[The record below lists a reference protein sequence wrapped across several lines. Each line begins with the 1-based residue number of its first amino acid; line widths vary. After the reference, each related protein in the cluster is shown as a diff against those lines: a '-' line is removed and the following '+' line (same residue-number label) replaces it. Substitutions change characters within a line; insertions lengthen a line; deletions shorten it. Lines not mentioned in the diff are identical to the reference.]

1 VEENMVNCP
10 ECETDLDIDEEEVD
24 EGAVVSCPE
33 CGADFE
39 VITVN
44 PVELKKVGEDEVE
57 EDDDE
62 DDAADKEKD
71 DEDDDS

>member
-1 VEENMVNCP
+1 VEEIMVYCP

-57 EDDDE
+57 DDDDE
-62 DDAADKEKD
+62 EDA
-71 DEDDDS
+71 DEDEDEDED

>member
-1 VEENMVNCP
+1 VEEDMVYCP
-10 ECETDLDIDEEEVD
+10 ECETDLDIDEDEVD

-44 PVELKKVGEDEVE
+44 PVELKKVGEDEIE
-57 EDDDE
+57 EDEDEEDAVKEESEDE
-62 DDAADKEKD
+62 D
-71 DEDDDS
+71 S

>member
-1 VEENMVNCP
+1 VEEIMVYCL
-10 ECETDLDIDEEEVD
+10 ECETDLDIDEDEVD

-44 PVELKKVGEDEVE
+44 PVELKKVGEDEIE
-57 EDDDE
+57 EDEDEEDAVKEEPEDE
-62 DDAADKEKD
+62 D
-71 DEDDDS
+71 S